1 MTELGPSSSQT
12 SFLDSHTYT
21 HGDSVPGLSAD
32 DNDDQWSVRDT
43 VDTDEQSVVGGVQRR
58 QIREGTAHSQD
69 DLTVQGPKISTE
81 PKEVASPAMDSNI
94 DATTPTTPGPDPTS
108 DAAST
113 RSLPL
118 VQVTT
123 PRSSTR
129 PSTAHASNSPPSSAP
144 PDPAPSPNPSMR
156 THRSTTSRER
166 RNPHRSTVD
175 ARASNRISGFFSN
188 LIHRRD
194 PMANSSVRQGT
205 QEEAEPSSG
214 PSQQRSDPP
223 TRASSPVRPA
233 TPPPTLPPPTLQDLG
248 LSLSSITSV
257 LSPSHFTTP
266 PSSGAFLAPHY
277 LLLCHAQ
284 GLDVVPLVSPPAP
297 QPYALV
303 RRVSF
308 KSVVVMEHRGVLV
321 AIAGRRD
328 GVRVY
333 ALEEVKKAVEWRI
346 EVEVRREAE
355 RKRREDA
362 KRHPPGSAGRDSSR
376 NPTDK
381 HSRFKPSISS
391 SSGPPPALDKTG
403 RKTSSAS
410 VSTVPTPPQSSPSRS
425 QLKKRKSA
433 PQVKPAPQPV
443 PQVPAGPPPSY
454 SSSMIE
460 RPRQNGDAATRVP
473 LDQARAR
480 RTSVTEVLSGP
491 LDRRGVS
498 SESRRE
504 DADVKGDW
512 SDPRHS
518 SDDEA
523 INLVSAGPSGSEAY
537 DERTSATGGV
547 VAAPSTGTPNA
558 NTGLARVGIS
568 PLPPTPGRALSSQVL
583 SAGSQRRSRPSN
595 LDLSTMRAHTSTG
608 VPPSPTPTLMSLR
621 HALSAAPGAPQ
632 EPPDSAATADN
643 MSEPASPTGDVDE
656 DDAGTEVVD
665 RETPREEISLSE
677 ALMESRIPDL
687 PPVGSRRLQ
696 QPILITASHPVATGD
711 DEPASPRT
719 SEAHSFRSSVNLPDQ
734 RSNRRRRRWSVMDLV
749 PHSSA
754 SASQTP
760 PVPEV
765 GVQATPADPAART
778 SLSNRRNSRLV
789 RSQSFR
795 SQSSTAAATSNP
807 SRPSSSPGNATRAAT
822 VPAPDGGSVS
832 SASARASSRF
842 ISRFIQDVMRPRKGE
857 ESQVATG
864 KAADTDT
871 RRTANGHP
879 APHAPAPKLEY
890 VKLPGTKGALLIK
903 AVETAKKSFLAIL
916 CGDNGEKVELFAGT
930 YRTALGLSRTFIL
943 PDSPRSLELQLQ
955 GDDLVEVFLVFAQ
968 NVFGLEPAT
977 VRVRE
982 VRIGRAER
990 RAARRRAREN
1000 RAEESSG
1007 ADAEAA
1013 PAAEDDTHVNV
1024 SIGVPVSASSVTV
1037 PNETATE
1044 TTSSSNPFGPLPP
1057 PEDPQTSAEQSN
1069 PTTSTSTEELVAL
1082 ATAQMGPYTTFQ
1094 QLSFAP
1100 NFPLAAIADEYTI
1113 PPTYP
1118 AFLQYRGEHEPEVN
1132 GTANVDLAQ
1141 VNFSPPGLPVPSP
1154 AAPSM
1159 WYYRDPKG
1167 IVHGAWKASLMQAWY
1182 KDGLLPPDLPVRREE
1197 DTEFVLLR
1205 DLRLQ
1210 SVDPTHPFRPT
1221 PPPMNIQALP
1231 VVQEPSKPLLAP
1243 ISLLSQPRHFGPPA
1257 LFFSSRGGHS
1267 TAIVDARGRSVL
1279 KSRFMWTADDD
1290 DDASSVFGRMGDVKH
1305 LEAFDVKD
1313 RAVLVAMRQ
1322 GGLEAVDFGDA
1333 LLKPADASRTVL
1345 PNFNPS
1351 LSAINRRGPFVW
1363 RIGTPISSPS
1373 GPSSSSIA
1381 VVSSKSRPSTKKGST
1396 GPTKSPGRTDFS
1408 FGPDPAPDGQ
1418 LQEEVLFLGR
1428 KDDEIYLCERRT
1440 GSFRILRLSPINA

>member
-1 MTELGPSSSQT
+1 MAQLGLSSSQT
-12 SFLDSHTYT
+12 SLLDSHTYT
-21 HGDSVPGLSAD
+21 HGDSVPGLGGD

-43 VDTDEQSVVGGVQRR
+43 VDTDDHSVVGPVRRR
-58 QIREGTAHSQD
+58 QTPEGVEQSQD
-69 DLTVQGPKISTE
+69 DLTVRGPKISTD
-81 PKEVASPAMDSNI
+81 PKEVASPMVNSNI
-94 DATTPTTPGPDPTS
+94 EATTPTSTGPDPTS

-118 VQVTT
+118 VQVTS
-123 PRSSTR
+123 PQSPTR
-129 PSTAHASNSPPSSAP
+129 PSTAHASNSASSSTTA
-144 PDPAPSPNPSMR
+144 DPVLSPNPSAR
-156 THRSTTSRER
+156 IPRSTTLQDR
-166 RNPHRSTVD
+166 RYRHRSTVD
-175 ARASNRISGFFSN
+175 VRASNRISGFFSN

-205 QEEAEPSSG
+205 QEEAEGSPTPSR
-214 PSQQRSDPP
+214 QRSDPP
-223 TRASSPVRPA
+223 TRASSPARPS
-233 TPPPTLPPPTLQDLG
+233 TPPPTLPPPTLQELG

-284 GLDVVPLVSPPAP
+284 GLDVVPLVSPPVP

-362 KRHPPGSAGRDSSR
+362 KRHPPGSAGKDLSR
-376 NPTDK
+376 NPAEK
-381 HSRFKPSISS
+381 HSRFKPSISY
-391 SSGPPPALDKTG
+391 SGGPAPQDKTA
-403 RKTSSAS
+403 RKTSIASAS
-410 VSTVPTPPQSSPSRS
+410 VVPTPPQSSSSRN
-425 QLKKRKSA
+425 QVKKRKSN
-433 PQVKPAPQPV
+433 PQVKPTPQLV

-454 SSSMIE
+454 SSSTID
-460 RPRQNGDAATRVP
+460 RPRPNRDTVTPVP
-473 LDQARAR
+473 LDHSRVR
-480 RTSVTEVLSGP
+480 RTSVTDMLTGP
-491 LDRRGVS
+491 LERRGAS
-498 SESRRE
+498 SETRRG
-504 DADVKGDW
+504 DTDMKGDW

-523 INLVSAGPSGSEAY
+523 INIVSAGASGSEAY
-537 DERTSATGGV
+537 DERTSAMANGV
-547 VAAPSTGTPNA
+547 APSTAASNTS
-558 NTGLARVGIS
+558 TGLARVDIP
-568 PLPPTPGRALSSQVL
+568 PLPPIPGRALSSQVL
-583 SAGSQRRSRPSN
+583 TAGSQRRSRPSN
-595 LDLSTMRAHTSTG
+595 LDLSSMRGHTSAG
-608 VPPSPTPTLMSLR
+608 VPPPHPSPTPTLMSLR
-621 HALSAAPGAPQ
+621 QALSAAPGQ
-632 EPPDSAATADN
+632 FGEPPDSAATMEN
-643 MSEPASPTGDVDE
+643 LSEPASPTGDDE
-656 DDAGTEVVD
+656 DGVVD
-665 RETPREEISLSE
+665 RGTPREEITLAQ
-677 ALMESRIPDL
+677 ALMESRIPEL
-687 PPVGSRRLQ
+687 PPVGSRRAQ
-696 QPILITASHPVATGD
+696 QPILITASHPVATED

-719 SEAHSFRSSVNLPDQ
+719 SDAHSFRSSVNAPDQ
-734 RSNRRRRRWSVMDLV
+734 PSIRRRRRWSVLDLV
-749 PHSSA
+749 PHTSA
-754 SASQTP
+754 T
-760 PVPEV
+760 PVPETE
-765 GVQATPADPAART
+765 VQAPLADLTTPTP
-778 SLSNRRNSRLV
+778 LGNRQNSRLV

-795 SQSSTAAATSNP
+795 SQSNTAASTSN
-807 SRPSSSPGNATRAAT
+807 SLRPSSSPSNSVRAAT
-822 VPAPDGGSVS
+822 LPAPDAALASGS
-832 SASARASSRF
+832 SARASSRF
-842 ISRFIQDVMRPRKGE
+842 ISRFIQDVMRPRKDE
-857 ESQVATG
+857 ESQVAAG
-864 KAADTDT
+864 KNAESDTK
-871 RRTANGHP
+871 RMANAHT

-955 GDDLVEVFLVFAQ
+955 GDDLVEVFLVFSQ

-1000 RAEESSG
+1000 RMEESSG

-1013 PAAEDDTHVNV
+1013 PAAEDDTNVNV
-1024 SIGVPVSASSVTV
+1024 SIGVPVSASNVAITS
-1037 PNETATE
+1037 ETPGEAPR
-1044 TTSSSNPFGPLPP
+1044 SPNPFGPPPP
-1057 PEDPQTSAEQSN
+1057 PEDSQPLTEPAN

-1082 ATAQMGPYTTFQ
+1082 ATAHMGPYTTFQ

-1100 NFPLAAIADEYTI
+1100 NFPLAAIADDYTI

-1118 AFLQYRGEHEPEVN
+1118 SFLQYRTEHEPEVN
-1132 GTANVDLAQ
+1132 GSVNVDLAQ
-1141 VNFSPPGLPVPSP
+1141 VNFSPPGLPVPAP
-1154 AAPSM
+1154 TAPSM

-1167 IVHGAWKASLMQAWY
+1167 IVHGPWKASLMQAWY

-1197 DTEFVLLR
+1197 DTEFTLLR

-1210 SVDPTHPFRPT
+1210 SVDPAHPFRPT
-1221 PPPMNIQALP
+1221 PPPMNMQTTSI
-1231 VVQEPSKPLLAP
+1231 VQEPSKPLLAP

-1257 LFFSSRGGHS
+1257 LFYSSRGGHS

-1279 KSRFMWTADDD
+1279 KSRFVWTTDDD
-1290 DDASSVFGRMGDVKH
+1290 DDASSIFGRMGDVKR
-1305 LEAFDVKD
+1305 LEAFDVRD

-1333 LLKPADASRTVL
+1333 LLKPADESRTFL

-1363 RIGTPISSPS
+1363 RIGTPISPSGSPS
-1373 GPSSSSIA
+1373 ALTAGG
-1381 VVSSKSRPSTKKGST
+1381 SKPGQRASTKKYST
-1396 GPTKSPGRTDFS
+1396 GPSKSPGRTDFS
-1408 FGPDPAPDGQ
+1408 FGPDPAPDNQ
-1418 LQEEVLFLGR
+1418 LQDEVLFLGR
-1428 KDDEIYLCERRT
+1428 KDDELYLCERRT
-1440 GSFRILRLSPINA
+1440 GSFRILRLSPTNA